1 MLYEWYEK
9 KRSLPTDIPTHD
21 HRGQLFSAYGM
32 QLSKDEPVMSQ
43 ADDDFACRR
52 ASVQRKVDE
61 IKANLEKKR
70 LARKRYE
77 EHIKSSPPT
86 IASTDY
92 IKWDI
97 WCPIDDEDEL
107 VAACTPNNSQ
117 LRAMEKD
124 INDRHA
130 RCGFFGVFQYHV

>member
-1 MLYEWYEK
+1 
-9 KRSLPTDIPTHD
+9 
-21 HRGQLFSAYGM
+21 M
-32 QLSKDEPVMSQ
+32 QLSSSKDEPVASQ
-43 ADDDFACRR
+43 AEDDDFACRR

-61 IKANLEKKR
+61 IKANLDKKQR
-70 LARKRYE
+70 ARKRYE
-77 EHIKSSPPT
+77 EHVKNSPPT
-86 IASTDY
+86 VASTDY

-107 VAACTPNNSQ
+107 VATCTPESSQ

-130 RCGFFGVFQYHV
+130 RCGFSSFFSHHA